1 MEHQPRGL
9 VPGVR
14 LQIGHRSIRPPGI
27 APERTAASEAPKYV
41 ASLEGRHLYLHA
53 RRLHPAQHWP
63 CPLLIQGPCRS
74 CSLLEHDGSGAPQC
88 VALWKM
94 KAIVHGVDAGESF
107 EDVRDWIRN
116 S

>member
-1 MEHQPRGL
+1 
-9 VPGVR
+9 
-14 LQIGHRSIRPPGI
+14 
-27 APERTAASEAPKYV
+27 
-41 ASLEGRHLYLHA
+41 
-53 RRLHPAQHWP
+53 
-63 CPLLIQGPCRS
+63 
-74 CSLLEHDGSGAPQC
+74 